1 MKYKAI
7 VYPDQWQDQFPM
19 ILKLGVPIGKT
30 WKLVRNAKSYRQLN
44 QKIWESVL
52 TNPPGDSDTQV
63 WELLAL
69 GRHCSHPYTNQQNK
83 FIYTF

>member
-30 WKLVRNAKSYRQLN
+30 WKLVRNAKSYRLN
-44 QKIWESVL
+44 WIRKSGKV
-52 TNPPGDSDTQV
+52 
-63 WELLAL
+63 
-69 GRHCSHPYTNQQNK
+69 
-83 FIYTF
+83 F

>member
-30 WKLVRNAKSYRQLN
+30 WKLVRNADFWNTAPDLPTDPLN
-44 QKIWESVL
+44 HKLWLNPASCGL
-52 TNPPGDSDTQV
+52 TSLSAIRRFTQG
-63 WELLAL
+63 WGPLL
-69 GRHCSHPYTNQQNK
+69 
-83 FIYTF
+83 